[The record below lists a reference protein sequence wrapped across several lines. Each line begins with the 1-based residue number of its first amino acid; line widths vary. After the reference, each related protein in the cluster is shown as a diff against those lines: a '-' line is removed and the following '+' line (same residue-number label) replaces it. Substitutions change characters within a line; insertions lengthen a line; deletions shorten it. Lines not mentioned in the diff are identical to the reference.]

1 MGIRVLKSELVKR
14 IAAKRPL
21 LRESDLERA
30 VNAFLNEIAGALS
43 RGDRVELR
51 GFGVFSVHRHRPRP
65 ARNPRTGAPIQL
77 GPRSLPAFKIGRQL
91 NSRLNKP
98 EAPTCGWIN
107 VAQPVAEE

>member
-1 MGIRVLKSELVKR
+1 MLKSELVKR

-51 GFGVFSVHRHRPRP
+51 GFGVFSVHRHGPRP
-65 ARNPRTGAPIQL
+65 ARNPRTGTPIQL
-77 GPRSLPAFKIGRQL
+77 GSRYLPTFKIGRDL
-91 NSRLNKP
+91 HSRLNKP
-98 EAPTCGWIN
+98 EATTSGWIT
-107 VAQPVAEE
+107 VAQPVADE

>member
-1 MGIRVLKSELVKR
+1 MGVRVLKSELVKR
-14 IAAKRPL
+14 LAAKCPF

-30 VNAFLNEIAGALS
+30 VNAFLNEIAEALS

-51 GFGVFSVHRHRPRP
+51 GFGVFSVHRHKPRP

-77 GPRSLPAFKIGRQL
+77 GPRYLPAFRIGRQL
-91 NSRLNKP
+91 HSRLNKP
-98 EAPTCGWIN
+98 EATTSGWIT